1 MNVGNC
7 GVCPPILLIGVYPF
21 CILVHSCYSESIRRK
36 TEVSERMG
44 YLSTEVGKGGE
55 QGLGGGRIRYS
66 VLRCL
71 VLGKISNESLM

>member
-1 MNVGNC
+1 MKC
-7 GVCPPILLIGVYPF
+7 GR
-21 CILVHSCYSESIRRK
+21 E

-44 YLSTEVGKGGE
+44 HLSTEVGKGGE
-55 QGLGGGRIRYS
+55 QVFFFFLEGGIKYS